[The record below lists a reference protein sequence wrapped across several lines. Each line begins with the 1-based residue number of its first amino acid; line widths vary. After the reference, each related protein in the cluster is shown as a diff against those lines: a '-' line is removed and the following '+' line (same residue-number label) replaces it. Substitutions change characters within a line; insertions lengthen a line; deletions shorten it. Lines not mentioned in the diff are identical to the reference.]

1 MMLLSIAI
9 IVLGIVGSAFFSGTE
24 TAFTSLL
31 RRKESLWHLPK
42 NITRWLERP
51 DELLSV
57 TLIGTNVFVILA
69 SSVSAA
75 LFVERFGGAGEYY
88 SLIVISL
95 SILIFGEVLPKSMAL
110 DRSEPFAKA
119 VAAPLGIAGVL
130 LKPFSKIT
138 NGLSGAVVK
147 SIHFVLKSPKPPT
160 YKDFEMVSTK
170 GKLNIGESR
179 EAMIHLFFEVSATKA
194 FDIMTPRSEMPT
206 LRVSDD
212 RDRAMARFEATGQSE
227 LPVEDD
233 EGRIIGILAVSKAKS
248 IEGKGIG
255 AAVEKPFYVPE
266 NAPILG
272 LFSDMYESG
281 ANSAL
286 VIDEHGNT
294 TGGITREA
302 LARFLIGEQG
312 SGMIPKRPFEDIVLL
327 GSTDIHEFERIIGEE
342 IPRGPFKSLGGFI
355 EEIAREIPPEGARLV
370 WKRWAFT
377 ILERSDKAV
386 ERVRVRLI

>member
-9 IVLGIVGSAFFSGTE
+9 IVLGIAGSAFFSGTE

-110 DRSEPFAKA
+110 DRSESFAKA

-147 SIHFVLKSPKPPT
+147 SIHFVLNPPKPPT

-266 NAPILG
+266 NAPILS

-286 VIDEHGNT
+286 VIDEHGDI

-302 LARFLIGEQG
+302 LARFLIGEQKATY
-312 SGMIPKRPFEDIVLL
+312 PERPFEDVVLS
-327 GSTDIHEFERIIGEE
+327 GSIDIHEFEEIIGEQ

-355 EEIAREIPPEGARLV
+355 EEIAHEIPPVGARLV
-370 WKRWAFT
+370 WKRWAFI

-386 ERVRVRLI
+386 ERVRVRPI